1 MVSFII
7 AIIILG
13 LIYGVIGVA
22 ISYLFSTILEVIYLI
37 LKNQIIKR

>member
-22 ISYLFSTILEVIYLI
+22 TGYLFSTILEAVYLI
-37 LKNQIIKR
+37 LKN